1 VIHAANNHLQQTLAG
16 PIKLEGP
23 GLFHGITA
31 RLQLLPADA
40 DHGIVFCRTD
50 LLQSPSVPARHDFV
64 LNAPRRTVIG
74 RKSTPL
80 VETIEH
86 LMAALA
92 GLQIDNCLVELD
104 APEIPSFDASSR
116 IFCDAILETGIQ
128 KLSTPI
134 TSFDAASTFIEQ
146 GTGGQSLV
154 MRPYVKP
161 VLAVTWHLDYG
172 ARAPIPAQVYSAEI
186 TPEVFV
192 REIAA
197 ARTFVLESE
206 IKALQSLGYGK
217 HLTDDDLLVCS
228 NDGKWNNRLRWQ
240 DECARHKLLD
250 CIGDLALSGYP
261 LRGHVAAV
269 RSGHKLNHQMA
280 ASIAELMEGDTQYH
294 SSAA

>member
-1 VIHAANNHLQQTLAG
+1 MTHAANNRLQQTLAG
-16 PIKLEGP
+16 PINLEGP
-23 GLFHGITA
+23 GLFHGISA
-31 RLQLLPADA
+31 RLRLLPADA
-40 DHGIVFCRTD
+40 NHGIVFRRTD
-50 LLQSPSVPARHDFV
+50 LPQTPRIPARHEFV
-64 LNAPRRTVIG
+64 LNAPRRTVLG
-74 RKSTPL
+74 HQSTPL

-104 APEIPSFDASSR
+104 APEVPSFDASSR

-128 KLSTPI
+128 KLSPPI
-134 TSFDAASTFIEQ
+134 ASFDAATTLVEQ
-146 GTGGQSLV
+146 GSGGQSLV

-161 VLAVTWHLDYG
+161 LLAVTWHLDYG

-186 TPEVFV
+186 TPEIFV

-206 IKALQSLGYGK
+206 ITALKSLGYGK
-217 HLTDDDLLVCS
+217 HLTDSDLLVCS
-228 NDGKWNNRLRWQ
+228 ADGTWNNRLRWQ
-240 DECARHKLLD
+240 DECVRHKLLD

-280 ASIAELMEGDTQYH
+280 ASIAELMEQNQYQF
-294 SSAA
+294 SAA